1 MRVLGIDPGSVTSGF
16 GVVEGEGSRIGFVE
30 AGHIGASSR
39 LSFPERL
46 KKMYDGIEAVIS
58 KHRPDA
64 VAVENLFFARNVN
77 SALKLG
83 HARGVAL
90 LAAANSGLP
99 IFEYTPTEIKQSVV
113 GYGNAEKAQVRQMVK
128 MLLKLSSLPEPL
140 DASDAL
146 ACAICHIHSA
156 RINETIRAATRGKSG
171 RPV

>member
-1 MRVLGIDPGSVTSGF
+1 MRVLGIDPGSVVSGF
-16 GVVEGEGSRIGFVE
+16 GIVDGEGGRIRFVD

-39 LSFPERL
+39 LPFPERL

-58 KHRPDA
+58 KHGPDA
-64 VAVENLFFARNVN
+64 VAVENVFFARNAG

-90 LAAANSGLP
+90 LAAVNLHLP
-99 IFEYTPTEIKQSVV
+99 VFEYTPTEIKQSVV
-113 GYGNAEKAQVRQMVK
+113 GYGGAEKAQVRQMVK
-128 MLLKLSSLPEPL
+128 TLLKLSVLPEPL

-156 RINETIRAATRGKSG
+156 GMKGAIRAAAAKTPR
-171 RPV
+171 RPG